1 MIENIII
8 YVNHINYIGGI
19 ETWLYEISKKYGEK
33 RNITLLYGWIAP
45 KQLYR
50 LRKLIK
56 CVKYEKQ
63 KIECNKFIFC
73 FGFEAINTVKAKE
86 FIYFI
91 HADYKAQN
99 IKVTIPPQT
108 TSIYAVSQLAKDS
121 FIEIHK
127 EQLDK
132 LGLKVEVAYNPI
144 TIEKPKRVLTLISPT
159 RLTKE
164 KGGHRMIA
172 MAKRL
177 KEKGIPFNWFVYS
190 TTDLTSDT
198 SHFIMMQP
206 ELDIR
211 DYIADAD
218 YLIQLSDTESYAYS
232 IVEAACLGTP
242 IVASKMPV
250 LEEMN
255 IIDGENAFILE
266 FDLSNLDEVIDK
278 MYKNNLKGFNY
289 TPNQSNK
296 EYLKILG
303 KETKKEYD
311 YKIDGYEAVVLKPSY
326 YTIEDVD
333 AVKGDTIVIKTI
345 ERLEYLE
352 KNKYVERI

>member
-1 MIENIII
+1 MIEDIII

-19 ETWLYEISKKYGEK
+19 ETWLYEIAKKYGEK

-45 KQLYR
+45 EQLYR
-50 LRKLIK
+50 VKKIIK

-63 KIECNKFIFC
+63 EIECNKFIFC

-99 IKVTIPPQT
+99 IKATIPKET
-108 TSIYAVSQLAKDS
+108 TSIYAVSKLAKDS
-121 FIEIHK
+121 FIEMHK

-132 LGLKVEVAYNPI
+132 LGLKVETAYNPI

-164 KGGHRMIA
+164 KGGPRMIA

-190 TTDLTSDT
+190 TTDLTSET
-198 SHFIMMQP
+198 SHFIMMKP

-250 LEEMN
+250 LDEMN
-255 IIDGENAFILE
+255 IKEGENAFILE

-278 MYKNNLKGFNY
+278 MYKNNLKGFTY
-289 TPNQSNK
+289 KKKESND

-303 KETKKEYD
+303 KETKNK
-311 YKIDGYEAVVLKPSY
+311 YKCPIDKL
-326 YTIEDVD
+326 
-333 AVKGDTIVIKTI
+333 VKAKLNYKDLVENKDMVENEEFIATV
-345 ERLEYLE
+345 ERAEYLQRIG
-352 KNKYVERI
+352 YVEILN